1 MYDIEEFRDVV
12 GYEDLYEVSNEGRVR
27 NKNTGKIKKPCKDK
41 DGYLQVDLYKDGE
54 RKHKSIH
61 RLVARAFLPN
71 PNSEFEVD
79 HIDKNRTNNN
89 VDNLRWVSHQ
99 ENIDYSQSKSVNQ
112 YSLDGRLLN
121 TYKSIHEASR
131 QTGVCQSN
139 ICQCC
144 KGNLSYKSAGGFVWK
159 YVI

>member
-1 MYDIEEFRDVV
+1 MYDIEEFRDIV
-12 GYEDLYEVSNEGRVR
+12 GFDDLYEVSNEGNVR
-27 NKNTGKIKKPCKDK
+27 NKITGKILKPTSNEK
-41 DGYLQVDLYKDGE
+41 GYLRVGLYKDGI
-54 RKHKSIH
+54 RKYRSIH

-99 ENIDYSQSKSVNQ
+99 ENIDYSLSKPVAQ
-112 YSLDGRLLN
+112 FSLDGRLLN
-121 TYKSIHEASR
+121 TYKSINEAER

-139 ICQCC
+139 IVQCC
-144 KGNLSYKSAGGFVWK
+144 KGNLGYSHAGNFIWK
-159 YVI
+159 YV